1 MPQVALAW
9 MLSKKYITA
18 PIVGASKIAHLEQAV
33 DALSIS
39 LTEEQIKALEGP
51 YTPHPIMGH

>member
-1 MPQVALAW
+1 
-9 MLSKKYITA
+9 MLSKQYITA
-18 PIVGASKIAHLEQAV
+18 PIVGASKMAHLEQAV

-39 LTEEQIKALEGP
+39 LTAEQIKALEEP